1 MSHSNTGSE
10 KTVKRRYQGR
20 GVRRREALIGAL
32 EEMLL
37 ERTISDITYQEI
49 ADKAEIPLPS
59 CYNLFAN
66 KLDLIQAVSESYGER
81 YVEYVFAPLPKSDPP
96 EAWTDL
102 TDIMIDRS
110 TEFIHDHPATRA
122 IWFGADVPPKI
133 TLASRI
139 RERKVASQYKEFV
152 GRYFK
157 LPQVDDLDD
166 IFYLALEIADRVI
179 QLSEILH
186 GELTPFYLR
195 EAKRLQ
201 RAYLGLYLFPFVES
215 A

>member
-1 MSHSNTGSE
+1 MSRSNTGSE
-10 KTVKRRYQGR
+10 EMVKRRFQGR
-20 GVRRREALIGAL
+20 GVRRRELLIGTL
-32 EEMLL
+32 EEMLM
-37 ERTISDITYQEI
+37 ERTISDIRYQEI
-49 ADKAEIPLPS
+49 ADKAGIPLPS

-66 KLDLIQAVSESYGER
+66 KLDLVQAVSESYGER
-81 YVEYVFAPLPKSDPP
+81 YVDHVFAPLPKSSPP

-110 TEFIHDHPATRA
+110 IEFIHDHPATRA

-139 RERKVASQYKEFV
+139 RERQVASQYKEFV

-157 LPQVDDLDD
+157 LPQIDELDD

-186 GELTPFYLR
+186 GEITPFYVR

-201 RAYLGLYLFPFVES
+201 RAYLGLYLFPF
-215 A
+215 AGTA